1 VLTAD
6 TGRRVRVGALEIAV
20 ADRQPTFWDAVERG
34 TWEPLTLATLRAFCR
49 PGVRFVDCGAW
60 VGPTTLVAAGAGAE
74 VIAVEADPAALEQLR
89 ANLAANPGLAG
100 RVTVLPRALS
110 VEAGEVRMGAGRKP
124 GDSMSSLLFAEADAH
139 WTAQA
144 LTPAEL
150 ARLIGTDRPRLVKV
164 DIEGGEY
171 AIVPHLVPALNAPQ
185 SAVMLSLHPKI
196 LRQVH
201 GDEGVLAATRQVLGA
216 FAGWQA
222 AVASE
227 GAWTEVHNPLEE
239 AALARA
245 ARKSS
250 DWLFLRDWPEAVELP
265 RL

>member
-1 VLTAD
+1 MLTAE

-49 PGVRFVDCGAW
+49 PGIRFVDCGAW
-60 VGPTTLVAAGAGAE
+60 VGPTTLVAAGEGAE

-89 ANLAANPGLAG
+89 ANLAANPNLSG
-100 RVTVLPRALS
+100 RITLLPRALS
-110 VEAGEVRMGAGRKP
+110 VEGGEVRMGAGRKP
-124 GDSMSSLLFAEADAH
+124 GDSMSSLLFAGADAH
-139 WTAQA
+139 WTAQGV
-144 LTPAEL
+144 TPAEL
-150 ARLIGTDRPRLVKV
+150 AGLIGRDRPRLVKV

-171 AIVPHLVPALNAPQ
+171 AIVPHLAPELDAPQ
-185 SAVMLSLHPKI
+185 TAVMLSLHPKI
-196 LRQVH
+196 LCQTQ
-201 GDEGVLAATRQVLGA
+201 GEAEVLAATRAVLGA

-222 AVASE
+222 AVSSE
-227 GAWTEVHNPLEE
+227 GGWTEVHNPLED
-239 AALARA
+239 AALTQA